1 MKDFRV
7 ALVQMDSQQ
16 NKEENLRKME
26 ERTSVTETVLV
37 T

>member
-26 ERTSVTETVLV
+26 ERTSEAVQH
-37 T
+37 